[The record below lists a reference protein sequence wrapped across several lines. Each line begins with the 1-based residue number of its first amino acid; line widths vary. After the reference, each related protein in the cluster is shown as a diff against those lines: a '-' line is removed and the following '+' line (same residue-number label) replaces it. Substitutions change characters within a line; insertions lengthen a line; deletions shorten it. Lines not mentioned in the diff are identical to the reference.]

1 MSPARILTAAA
12 LAISTISA
20 ALAQQPQTQQPP
32 AQRLAGTIEKV
43 DGNVIYAKGRDGG
56 IITLKLADDATITAV
71 LKATVAD
78 IKPGTYVGSGAMPQ
92 PDGTQKAVEVH
103 IFARPQADGGHH
115 YADWYGT
122 PNGTMTNGFAEP
134 TVVTAVGGAGDPV
147 IVVKYPAGE
156 KRITVPPSAH
166 IVRYAPG
173 AKDDLKAGAAFR
185 TQTAAKQPD
194 GTFTTKNINVGRDG
208 GVPF

>member
-1 MSPARILTAAA
+1 MFPARILTTAA
-12 LAISTISA
+12 LAALTVSA
-20 ALAQQPQTQQPP
+20 ALAQQP
-32 AQRLAGTIEKV
+32 QRLAGTIEKV
-43 DGNVIYAKGRDGG
+43 DGNVIYGKAKDGG
-56 IITLKLADDATITAV
+56 TITLKLADDASITAV

-78 IKPGTYVGSGAMPQ
+78 IKPGAYIGSGAMPQ

-103 IFARPQADGGHH
+103 IFARPQEDGGHH
-115 YADWYGT
+115 YADWYGA

-156 KRITVPPSAH
+156 KRIVVPPSAH
-166 IVRYAPG
+166 IVRYAAG
-173 AKDDLKAGAAFR
+173 SKDDLKAGAAFR
-185 TQTAAKQPD
+185 AQAAAKQAD
-194 GTFTTKNINVGRDG
+194 GSFTTKSINVGRDG

>member
-1 MSPARILTAAA
+1 MSPVRILTTAA
-12 LAISTISA
+12 LAALTISA
-20 ALAQQPQTQQPP
+20 ALAQQLQTQPS
-32 AQRLAGTIEKV
+32 ATQRLAGTIEKV
-43 DGNVIYAKGRDGG
+43 DGNVIYGKGRDGAA
-56 IITLKLADDATITAV
+56 ITLKLADDATITAV

-78 IKPGTYVGSGAMPQ
+78 IKPGAYIGSGAMPQ
-92 PDGTQKAVEVH
+92 PDGSQKAVEVH

-115 YADWYGT
+115 SADWYGA

-134 TVVTAVGGAGDPV
+134 TLVTAVGGASDPV

-156 KRITVPPSAH
+156 KRIVVPSSAH

-185 TQTAAKQPD
+185 TQTAAKQAD
-194 GTFTTKNINVGRDG
+194 GTFTTKTVNVGKDG

>member
-1 MSPARILTAAA
+1 MFPARILTTAA
-12 LAISTISA
+12 LAALTVSA
-20 ALAQQPQTQQPP
+20 ALAQQP
-32 AQRLAGTIEKV
+32 QRLAGTIEKV
-43 DGNVIYAKGRDGG
+43 DGNVIYGKAKDGG
-56 IITLKLADDATITAV
+56 TITLKLADDASITAV

-78 IKPGTYVGSGAMPQ
+78 IKPGAYIGSGAMPQ

-103 IFARPQADGGHH
+103 LFARPQEDGGHH
-115 YADWYGT
+115 YADWYGA

-156 KRITVPPSAH
+156 KRIVVPPSAH
-166 IVRYAPG
+166 IVRYAAG
-173 AKDDLKAGAAFR
+173 SKDDLKAGAAFR
-185 TQTAAKQPD
+185 AQAAAKQAD
-194 GTFTTKNINVGRDG
+194 GSFTTKSINVGRDG

>member
-1 MSPARILTAAA
+1 MFPARILTAAA
-12 LAISTISA
+12 LSAVTISA
-20 ALAQQPQTQQPP
+20 AVAQQPQTQQPP
-32 AQRLAGTIEKV
+32 TQRLAGTIEKV
-43 DGNVIYAKGRDGG
+43 DGNVIYGKGRDGG
-56 IITLKLADDATITAV
+56 TITLKLADDANITAV

-78 IKPGTYVGSGAMPQ
+78 IKPGAYIGSGAMPQ

-115 YADWYGT
+115 YADWYGA

-134 TVVTAVGGAGDPV
+134 TMVTAVGGAGDPV

-185 TQTAAKQPD
+185 TQTAAKQAD
-194 GTFTTKNINVGRDG
+194 GTFTTKTINVGKDG

>member
-1 MSPARILTAAA
+1 MSPARILTTAA
-12 LAISTISA
+12 LAALSVSA
-20 ALAQQPQTQQPP
+20 ALAQQPPTQRPP
-32 AQRLAGTIEKV
+32 TQRLAGTIEKV
-43 DGNVIYAKGRDGG
+43 DGNVIYGKARDGG
-56 IITLKLADDATITAV
+56 TITLKLADDSSITAV
-71 LKATVAD
+71 LKASVAD
-78 IKPGTYVGSGAMPQ
+78 IKPGAYIGSGAMPQ

-115 YADWYGT
+115 SADWYGA
-122 PNGTMTNGFAEP
+122 PSGTMTNGFVEP
-134 TVVTAVGGAGDPV
+134 TMVTAVGGAGDPV

-156 KRITVPPSAH
+156 KRIVVPSNAH
-166 IVRYAPG
+166 IVRYAAG
-173 AKDDLKAGAAFR
+173 SKDDLKAGAAFR

>member
-12 LAISTISA
+12 LAISTVSA
-20 ALAQQPQTQQPP
+20 ALAQQPQTQQPST
-32 AQRLAGTIEKV
+32 QRLAGTIEKV
-43 DGNVIYAKGRDGG
+43 DGNVIYGKAKDGG
-56 IITLKLADDATITAV
+56 TITLKLADDATITAV

-78 IKPGTYVGSGAMPQ
+78 IKPGAYVGSGAMPQ

-103 IFARPQADGGHH
+103 IFARPQSDGGHH
-115 YADWYGT
+115 YGDWYGA
-122 PNGTMTNGFAEP
+122 PNGTMTNGFVEP
-134 TVVTAVGGAGDPV
+134 TMVTAVGGVGDPV

-166 IVRYAPG
+166 IVQYAPG

-185 TQTAAKQPD
+185 TQTAAKQAD